1 MPPPASDK
9 TEAVTR
15 GLGRTDAPARR
26 RCARFQRSC
35 RPQQQERKTTITGDE
50 VQPLTGL
57 EIETFDRASDRSR
70 RGRAQSLFD
79 GPEGLFLVRRFDQEH
94 AGWIEAEAVETMPVK
109 AAILRECAC

>member
-1 MPPPASDK
+1 MPPPVHNK
-9 TEAVTR
+9 TEPITR

-35 RPQQQERKTTITGDE
+35 RPQQQERKATIAGDE
-50 VQPLTGL
+50 VQPLAGL
-57 EIETFDRASDRSR
+57 EIETFDRASDRGR

-79 GPEGLFLVRRFDQEH
+79 GPEGLSLVRRFHQEH
-94 AGWIEAEAVETMPVK
+94 AGRIEAEAVETMPVK